1 MANKK
6 KNSNTSK
13 KKTTKKSNSTTK
25 KVNSSKKTTSTATKK
40 VNTPKKTTT
49 TKKRTT
55 PKSSSTGVKN
65 TKSKVVKKDEIK
77 IISGDVEKVEKEVK
91 LPKLKTEQKEVSKN
105 TNNPERVM
113 KTEEYTVL
121 KKDPIRYKGK
131 EKSAPVQGKKRIVKS
146 NAKKVEKSK
155 KSDFLKTINKLRRKI
170 KIYGINSVIP
180 IKYIVVGIIILALL
194 IITPKI
200 FSLFDKKSNLDLSS
214 IPDRIDQLTTVSFDL
229 DDVSGIISAS
239 DAYGSLKDYYEY
251 DFKETI
257 GLNPTYVNDYVIKI
271 NKSKKQAFIAIKPVD
286 NYYDEVKN
294 VIDAFLKDN
303 EIKKYQYL
311 EYQGYQIYI
320 KSDNDAVVVSK
331 IKQSQQRVFNIMK
344 DLKKEDIE
352 KELKVSDA
360 DYDEA
365 LVKTPMV
372 VKSDTCGY
380 VIFKPKNQSSKEKIK
395 NLMEDYYKGLEA
407 KWQNNEDNRT
417 LVQNRYFEEYK
428 GYLIYIVSHD
438 NNLVLQLLKS

>member
-25 KVNSSKKTTSTATKK
+25 KVNSSKKTTSTATKR

-55 PKSSSTGVKN
+55 PKSSSAGVKN
-65 TKSKVVKKDEIK
+65 TKAKVVKKDEIK

-105 TNNPERVM
+105 TNNPEIVM

-121 KKDPIRYKGK
+121 KKDPIRYNGK

-180 IKYIVVGIIILALL
+180 IKYIVVGIVILALL

-239 DAYGSLKDYYEY
+239 DAYSSLKDYYEY

-320 KSDNDAVVVSK
+320 KSNNDAVVVSK

-352 KELKVSDA
+352 KELKVSEA

-407 KWQNNEDNRT
+407 KWQNNEDNRK

-428 GYLIYIVSHD
+428 GYLIYVVSHD

>member
-105 TNNPERVM
+105 TNNPEIVM

>member
-352 KELKVSDA
+352 KELKVSDS

>member
-1 MANKK
+1 MANKR

-105 TNNPERVM
+105 TNNPEIVM

>member
-105 TNNPERVM
+105 TNNPEIVM

-121 KKDPIRYKGK
+121 KKDPIRYNGK

-180 IKYIVVGIIILALL
+180 IKYIVVGIVILALL

-239 DAYGSLKDYYEY
+239 DAYSSLKDYYEY

-320 KSDNDAVVVSK
+320 KSNNDAVVVSK